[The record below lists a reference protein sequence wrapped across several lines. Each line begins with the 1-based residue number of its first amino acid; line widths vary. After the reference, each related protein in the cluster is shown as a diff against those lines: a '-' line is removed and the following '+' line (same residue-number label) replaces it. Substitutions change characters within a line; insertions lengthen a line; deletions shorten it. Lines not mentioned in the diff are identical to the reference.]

1 MKQFDLIMQWEY
13 SYDKEGT
20 WFDNDNGVVS
30 YILQENTHFT
40 LPHCDRKRVEV
51 RKVTVDGDV
60 ATAEI
65 WVDYRTYVVT
75 SGAEP
80 VVAHASYSYSAGGDC
95 VDLDWVL
102 KFTIE

>member
-1 MKQFDLIMQWEY
+1 MKQYNIIMQWEY

-20 WFDNDNGVVS
+20 WIDNDNGVVS

-51 RKVTVDGDV
+51 RKVQIDGNV
-60 ATAEI
+60 VTAEVH
-65 WVDYRTYVVT
+65 VDYKTYTVT
-75 SGAEP
+75 NNGEP